1 MKIKSANSGFTLLE
15 VLIAVT
21 LTAMV
26 LGSLLALQSQ
36 SKRLAFKADAAL
48 QKIINQRAYFN
59 AAWVDSRQGSF
70 YLDKLQTDAMYET
83 GNIKALKK
91 PEAQSKPLKFHLE
104 SFDIVDKHGNPVL
117 SSVCLLYTSDA
128 ADECPAV

>member
-1 MKIKSANSGFTLLE
+1 MKNKSACQGFTLLE

-48 QKIINQRAYFN
+48 QKTINQRAYFN
-59 AAWVDSRQGSF
+59 AAWVDSRQDSF
-70 YLDKLQTDAMYET
+70 YLDKLQADEIYSAD
-83 GNIKALKK
+83 NAKALKK
-91 PEAQSKPLKFHLE
+91 PEDQSKPLKFHLE
-104 SFDIVDKHGNPVL
+104 SFDIVDQQGDPIL
-117 SSVCLLYTSDA
+117 SSVRLKDTELP
-128 ADECPAV
+128 E